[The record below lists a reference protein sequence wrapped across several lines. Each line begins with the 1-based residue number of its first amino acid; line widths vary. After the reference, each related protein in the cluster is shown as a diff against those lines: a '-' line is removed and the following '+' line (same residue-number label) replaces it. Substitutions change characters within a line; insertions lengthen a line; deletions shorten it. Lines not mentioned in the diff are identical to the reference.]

1 MATRKATTGRKSSG
15 GGRKSHGPVRSKA
28 QQGFLFATHKPF
40 ARRWAREAGE
50 VGPHGHPSP
59 ASKAA
64 YARLPR
70 RKGVRKRA

>member
-1 MATRKATTGRKSSG
+1 MAGKRKSP
-15 GGRKSHGPVRSKA
+15 GPIHSKA
-28 QQGFLFATHKPF
+28 QQGFLFATHKAF
-40 ARRWAREAGE
+40 AKRWAHGAGE
-50 VGPHGHPSP
+50 TGPKGNP